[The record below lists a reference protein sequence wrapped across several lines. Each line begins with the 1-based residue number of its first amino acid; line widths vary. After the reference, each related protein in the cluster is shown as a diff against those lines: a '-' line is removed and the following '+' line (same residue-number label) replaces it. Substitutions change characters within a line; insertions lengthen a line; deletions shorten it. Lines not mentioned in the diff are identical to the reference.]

1 MTKTEEDE
9 EATTRTSSS
18 SSSSSSSTKSSSQ
31 AVSTFKKRF
40 LTLRE
45 KLETVKERASE
56 EMNKRKES
64 MNKMQQRRKKKNEEE
79 RGAYPALP
87 KVIRVEKDAPN
98 SSSSSSSSGA
108 MASFPEIWRARRE
121 NLENCLR
128 RDFVA
133 REKLREIVA
142 DGFVPD
148 QPASVRYDVWSY
160 LLRVVPEEK
169 KERELERRKKRETYE
184 QFAEELASCVRTPDV
199 SLELTYKY
207 ENLKSPTKSRA
218 TRVAVELK
226 VKRVKEEDKEILE
239 QIERDVERL
248 HPSLHFFNDEIE
260 SIPKRKDMTEA
271 LFVFAKL
278 NPGLC
283 YVQGMHELLAPLYFV
298 CFNHPDKNG
307 VAKDAKSDSF
317 WMFVEL
323 ISELRDAYCKEL
335 DKTDQGINH
344 LLSEHDSLLRKR
356 CPAIA
361 AKLIDELN
369 VKPQFYAFRWC
380 VLMFA
385 GEFDFPSVLRT
396 FDFLVSWPR
405 GKRDALLRLC
415 SAMVCNVEKEL
426 LDENCDFAVAMRTLQ
441 NYPACDVN
449 RIIKIACGFPYLA

>member
-1 MTKTEEDE
+1 MENEARRRFPPPRSEEK
-9 EATTRTSSS
+9 EASSRDRANS
-18 SSSSSSSTKSSSQ
+18 NTNNN
-31 AVSTFKKRF
+31 FFERF
-40 LTLRE
+40 LKLSSLRE
-45 KLETVKERASE
+45 KLELVKEKAER
-56 EMNKRKES
+56 KRK
-64 MNKMQQRRKKKNEEE
+64 QRRGGKEKKEESLC
-79 RGAYPALP
+79 PLP
-87 KVIRVEKDAPN
+87 NVIRVESGAGASSTSN
-98 SSSSSSSSGA
+98 SSPSSL
-108 MASFPEIWRARRE
+108 PEIWRARRQ
-121 NLENCLR
+121 NLENCLQGEC
-128 RDFVA
+128 VK
-133 REKLREIVA
+133 REKLREIAA

-148 QPASVRYDVWSY
+148 QPSSVRYDVWSY
-160 LLRVVPEEK
+160 LLRVVPEARR
-169 KERELERRKKRETYE
+169 ERELERRKKRETYE
-184 QFAEELASCVRTPDV
+184 AFAEELASCVRTPDV
-199 SLELTYKY
+199 SVEMTYKY
-207 ENLKSPTKSRA
+207 EDIKSPTKSRA

-226 VKRVKEEDKEILE
+226 VKQVNEEDKDILE

-260 SIPKRKDMTEA
+260 AAPKRKDMTEA

-278 NPGLC
+278 NPGLR

-344 LLSEHDSLLRKR
+344 LLSEHDNLLRNR
-356 CPAIA
+356 CPAVA
-361 AKLIDELN
+361 TKMIDELN

-396 FDFLVSWPR
+396 FDFLVAWPR

-415 SAMVCNVEKEL
+415 SAMVCNVQKEL

-449 RIIKIACGFPYLA
+449 KIIKIACAFPYLAAS

>member
-1 MTKTEEDE
+1 MEKTEDE
-9 EATTRTSSS
+9 EATTERTLSSS
-18 SSSSSSSTKSSSQ
+18 SSSSSSKSSSSDESSRSRVV
-31 AVSTFKKRF
+31 VSTFKRF
-40 LTLRE
+40 LRE

-64 MNKMQQRRKKKNEEE
+64 MNKMQRRRKKKNEKEE
-79 RGAYPALP
+79 RGAYPELP

-98 SSSSSSSSGA
+98 SS
-108 MASFPEIWRARRE
+108 SFPEIWRARRE

-199 SLELTYKY
+199 NLELTYKY
-207 ENLKSPTKSRA
+207 EKLKSPTKSRA

-361 AKLIDELN
+361 TKLIDELN

>member
-1 MTKTEEDE
+1 MENEARRRFPPPRSEEK
-9 EATTRTSSS
+9 EASSRDRANS
-18 SSSSSSSTKSSSQ
+18 NTNNNNN
-31 AVSTFKKRF
+31 FFERF
-40 LTLRE
+40 LKLSSLRE
-45 KLETVKERASE
+45 KLELVKEKAER
-56 EMNKRKES
+56 KRK
-64 MNKMQQRRKKKNEEE
+64 QRRGWTEKKEE
-79 RGAYPALP
+79 RLCPLP
-87 KVIRVEKDAPN
+87 NVIRVESNAGASSTSN
-98 SSSSSSSSGA
+98 ASSSSL
-108 MASFPEIWRARRE
+108 PEIWRARRQ
-121 NLENCLR
+121 NLENCLQGEC
-128 RDFVA
+128 VK

-148 QPASVRYDVWSY
+148 QPSSVRYDVWSY
-160 LLRVVPEEK
+160 LLRVVPEARR
-169 KERELERRKKRETYE
+169 EREEERRKKRETYE
-184 QFAEELASCVRTPDV
+184 AFAEELASCVRTPDV
-199 SLELTYKY
+199 SVEMTYKY
-207 ENLKSPTKSRA
+207 EDIKSPTKSRA

-226 VKRVKEEDKEILE
+226 VKQVNEEDKDILE

-260 SIPKRKDMTEA
+260 AAPKRKDMTEA

-278 NPGLC
+278 NPGLR

-344 LLSEHDSLLRKR
+344 LLSEHDNLLRNR
-356 CPAIA
+356 CPAVA
-361 AKLIDELN
+361 TKMIDELN

-396 FDFLVSWPR
+396 FDFLVAWPR

-415 SAMVCNVEKEL
+415 SAMVCNVQKEL

-449 RIIKIACGFPYLA
+449 KIIKIACAFPYLAAS

>member
-1 MTKTEEDE
+1 
-9 EATTRTSSS
+9 
-18 SSSSSSSTKSSSQ
+18 
-31 AVSTFKKRF
+31 
-40 LTLRE
+40 
-45 KLETVKERASE
+45 
-56 EMNKRKES
+56 
-64 MNKMQQRRKKKNEEE
+64 
-79 RGAYPALP
+79 
-87 KVIRVEKDAPN
+87 
-98 SSSSSSSSGA
+98 
-108 MASFPEIWRARRE
+108 
-121 NLENCLR
+121 
-128 RDFVA
+128 VA

-361 AKLIDELN
+361 TKLIDELN

-396 FDFLVSWPR
+396 LDFLVSWPR

>member
-1 MTKTEEDE
+1 MENEERRSEENEAARSSRDRACAAAAASTTKTMNNTNFFERFLKLSLLREKLEQAKEKAERKRRQRRGGKEKEDSLCPLPNVIRVE
-9 EATTRTSSS
+9 SGAGASSTSSS
-18 SSSSSSSTKSSSQ
+18 SSSSS
-31 AVSTFKKRF
+31 
-40 LTLRE
+40 L
-45 KLETVKERASE
+45 
-56 EMNKRKES
+56 
-64 MNKMQQRRKKKNEEE
+64 
-79 RGAYPALP
+79 
-87 KVIRVEKDAPN
+87 
-98 SSSSSSSSGA
+98 
-108 MASFPEIWRARRE
+108 PEIWRARRQ

-128 RDFVA
+128 GEFVS

-148 QPASVRYDVWSY
+148 QPSSVRYDVWSY
-160 LLRVVPEEK
+160 LLRVVPEERR
-169 KERELERRKKRETYE
+169 ERELERRKKRETYE
-184 QFAEELASCVRTPDV
+184 AFAEELASCVRTPDV
-199 SLELTYKY
+199 SVEMTYKY
-207 ENLKSPTKSRA
+207 EDIKSPTKSRA

-226 VKRVKEEDKEILE
+226 VKQVNEEDKDILE

-260 SIPKRKDMTEA
+260 AVPKRKDMTEA

-278 NPGLC
+278 NPGLR
-283 YVQGMHELLAPLYFV
+283 YVQGMHELFAPLYFV

-307 VAKDAKSDSF
+307 IAKDAKSDSF

-344 LLSEHDSLLRKR
+344 LLSEHDNLLRNR
-356 CPAIA
+356 CPAVA
-361 AKLIDELN
+361 TKMIDELN

-396 FDFLVSWPR
+396 FDFLVAWPR

-415 SAMVCNVEKEL
+415 SAMVCNVQKEL
-426 LDENCDFAVAMRTLQ
+426 LDDNCDFAVAMRTLQ

-449 RIIKIACGFPYLA
+449 KIIKIACAFPYLAS

>member
-1 MTKTEEDE
+1 MENEARRRFPPPRSEEK
-9 EATTRTSSS
+9 EASSRDRANS
-18 SSSSSSSTKSSSQ
+18 NTNNNN
-31 AVSTFKKRF
+31 FFERF
-40 LTLRE
+40 LKLSSLRE
-45 KLETVKERASE
+45 KLELVKEKAER
-56 EMNKRKES
+56 KRK
-64 MNKMQQRRKKKNEEE
+64 QRRGWTEKKEE
-79 RGAYPALP
+79 RLCPLP
-87 KVIRVEKDAPN
+87 NVIRVESNAGASSN
-98 SSSSSSSSGA
+98 ASSSSL
-108 MASFPEIWRARRE
+108 PEIWRARRQ
-121 NLENCLR
+121 NLENCLQGEC
-128 RDFVA
+128 VK

-148 QPASVRYDVWSY
+148 QPSSVRYDVWSY
-160 LLRVVPEEK
+160 LLRVVPEARR
-169 KERELERRKKRETYE
+169 EREEERRKKRETYE
-184 QFAEELASCVRTPDV
+184 AFAEELASCVRTPDV
-199 SLELTYKY
+199 SVEMTYKY
-207 ENLKSPTKSRA
+207 EDIKSPTKSRA

-226 VKRVKEEDKEILE
+226 VKQVNEEDKDILE

-260 SIPKRKDMTEA
+260 AAPKRKDMTEA

-278 NPGLC
+278 NPGLR

-344 LLSEHDSLLRKR
+344 LLSEHDNLLRNR
-356 CPAIA
+356 CPAVA
-361 AKLIDELN
+361 TKMIDELN

-396 FDFLVSWPR
+396 FDFLVAWPR

-415 SAMVCNVEKEL
+415 SAMVCNVQKEL

-449 RIIKIACGFPYLA
+449 KIIKIACAFPYLAAS

>member
-1 MTKTEEDE
+1 MENEARRFPPPRSEEK
-9 EATTRTSSS
+9 EASSRDRANS
-18 SSSSSSSTKSSSQ
+18 NTNNN
-31 AVSTFKKRF
+31 FFERF
-40 LTLRE
+40 LKLSLQVRE
-45 KLETVKERASE
+45 KLELVKEKAER
-56 EMNKRKES
+56 KRK
-64 MNKMQQRRKKKNEEE
+64 QRRGGKEKKEESLCPLPNVIRAE
-79 RGAYPALP
+79 SGAGAYSTS
-87 KVIRVEKDAPN
+87 N
-98 SSSSSSSSGA
+98 SSSSSL
-108 MASFPEIWRARRE
+108 PEIWRARRQ
-121 NLENCLR
+121 NLENCLQGEC
-128 RDFVA
+128 VK

-148 QPASVRYDVWSY
+148 QPSSVRYDVWSY
-160 LLRVVPEEK
+160 LLRVVPEARR
-169 KERELERRKKRETYE
+169 ERELERRKKRETYE
-184 QFAEELASCVRTPDV
+184 AFAEELASCVRTPDV
-199 SLELTYKY
+199 SVEMTYKY
-207 ENLKSPTKSRA
+207 EDIKSPTKSRA

-226 VKRVKEEDKEILE
+226 VKHVNEEDKDILE

-260 SIPKRKDMTEA
+260 AAPKRKDMTEA

-278 NPGLC
+278 NPGLR

-344 LLSEHDSLLRKR
+344 LLSEHDNLLRNR
-356 CPAIA
+356 CPAVA
-361 AKLIDELN
+361 TKMIDELN

-396 FDFLVSWPR
+396 FDFLVAWPR

-415 SAMVCNVEKEL
+415 SAMVCNVQKEL

-449 RIIKIACGFPYLA
+449 KIIKIACAFPYLAAY

>member
-1 MTKTEEDE
+1 MENEERRSE
-9 EATTRTSSS
+9 ENEAARSSRDRACAAAAASTTTTMNNNNFFERGFLKLSLLREKLEQLKEKAERKRRQRRGGKEKEDSLCPLPNVIRVESGAGASSTSSS
-18 SSSSSSSTKSSSQ
+18 SSSSS
-31 AVSTFKKRF
+31 
-40 LTLRE
+40 L
-45 KLETVKERASE
+45 
-56 EMNKRKES
+56 
-64 MNKMQQRRKKKNEEE
+64 
-79 RGAYPALP
+79 
-87 KVIRVEKDAPN
+87 
-98 SSSSSSSSGA
+98 
-108 MASFPEIWRARRE
+108 PEIWRARRQ

-128 RDFVA
+128 GEFVS

-148 QPASVRYDVWSY
+148 QPSSVRYDVWSY
-160 LLRVVPEEK
+160 LLRVVPEERR
-169 KERELERRKKRETYE
+169 ERELERRKKRETYE
-184 QFAEELASCVRTPDV
+184 AFAEELASCVRTPDV
-199 SLELTYKY
+199 SVEMTYKY
-207 ENLKSPTKSRA
+207 EDIKSPTKSRA

-226 VKRVKEEDKEILE
+226 VKQVNEEDKDILE

-260 SIPKRKDMTEA
+260 AVPKRKDMTEA

-278 NPGLC
+278 NPGLR
-283 YVQGMHELLAPLYFV
+283 YVQGMHELFAPLYFV

-307 VAKDAKSDSF
+307 IAKDAKSDSF

-344 LLSEHDSLLRKR
+344 LLSEHDNLLRNR
-356 CPAIA
+356 CPAVA
-361 AKLIDELN
+361 TKMIDELN

-396 FDFLVSWPR
+396 FDFLVAWPR

-415 SAMVCNVEKEL
+415 SAMVCNVQKEL
-426 LDENCDFAVAMRTLQ
+426 LDDNCDFAVAMRTLQ

-449 RIIKIACGFPYLA
+449 KIIKIACAFPYLAS